1 MARFQPVTSID
12 CARSAAAPAR
22 RANAVWNNVGTA
34 PKATPHRIVA
44 SSSGVAWPGH
54 NSRVSTGTMKPI
66 TATHTSVR
74 R

>member
-22 RANAVWNNVGTA
+22 RANAVWNRGATE
-34 PKATPHRIVA
+34 PKASPHRIVA
-44 SSSGVAWPGH
+44 SSSGVGWPGH
-54 NSRVSTGTMKPI
+54 SSSASTGRRKPT
-66 TATHTSVR
+66 TAAQTSAR